1 MWRVDCEKHNALMQT
16 DTDVCPRPM
25 TNAPPDVLT
34 ACTCRLAPDNA
45 CKSCA
50 ARRRIVRR
58 MRRDGRAVR
67 EIADRMGLT
76 PRRVLRLLEASDDR
90 EALPAFRKDTIAVA
104 LVRDLFVA
112 WRAADP
118 DNRSYLELARLAGYD
133 SSSRAQRLLG
143 VVATSPV
150 SKDGTVYPGRI
161 LTEISCENA
170 GRLVRAMGHLPCEI
184 PWL

>member
-1 MWRVDCEKHNALMQT
+1 MH
-16 DTDVCPRPM
+16 
-25 TNAPPDVLT
+25 
-34 ACTCRLAPDNA
+34 
-45 CKSCA
+45 
-50 ARRRIVRR
+50 
-58 MRRDGRAVR
+58 RDGRTVG
-67 EIADRMGLT
+67 EIAERMNLT
-76 PRRVLRLLEASDDR
+76 PRRVVRLLEASEDR
-90 EALPAFRKDTIAVA
+90 EVLRALRKDTIAVT

-143 VVATSPV
+143 VIATSRV

-170 GRLVRAMGHLPCEI
+170 SRLVRAMGHLPCEI